1 MKKTMNEFKEF
12 IAKGNV
18 FSMAVGVVMGGAF
31 TAIVNAIVEQLI
43 TPLIGL
49 IMGGVDFSN
58 LAFKVGEASFGYGA
72 FIQAV
77 VNFLIVALTMFFF
90 VKAFA
95 KFQKKEEVKE
105 EVEELPSEE
114 GVLLQQIRDLLS
126 EKK

>member
-105 EVEELPSEE
+105 EVKELPSEE
-114 GVLLQQIRDLLS
+114 VVLLQQIRDLLS

>member
-18 FSMAVGVVMGGAF
+18 FSMAVVVVMGGAF

-114 GVLLQQIRDLLS
+114 VVLLQQIRDLLS

>member
-114 GVLLQQIRDLLS
+114 VVLLQQMRDLLS

>member
-49 IMGGVDFSN
+49 IMVGVDFSN

-114 GVLLQQIRDLLS
+114 VVLLQQIRDLLS

>member
-49 IMGGVDFSN
+49 IMGGVYVSN

-114 GVLLQQIRDLLS
+114 VVLLQQIRDLLS

>member
-105 EVEELPSEE
+105 
-114 GVLLQQIRDLLS
+114 
-126 EKK
+126 

>member
-114 GVLLQQIRDLLS
+114 VVLLQQIRDLLS

>member
-95 KFQKKEEVKE
+95 KFQKKEEVK
-105 EVEELPSEE
+105 
-114 GVLLQQIRDLLS
+114 
-126 EKK
+126 